1 MSTKHSKLS
10 NIHRVNEGIRSGKIS
25 DADFLSFALN
35 NSKNKTPV
43 KTLPTNSQPAS
54 TDKENH
60 LNNSRSSS
68 VRSSDS
74 NKRFRSDI
82 CSPHAKEVHVPHI
95 SSPPIDAI
103 LATFHSSTITS
114 HTSATDNP
122 KTSPVVDKEA
132 TTTSV
137 SSPHVYIDSHMDVDV
152 DGDVDTGNADNSES
166 NATIGRDFEGIDGV
180 KQRLENHLVHI
191 LNNASY
197 EELLQ
202 LPQVGPSRAT
212 RLLTQRNAGEQF
224 RCVDDVE
231 KMFTGQR
238 GGGAWVQRM
247 WMDFVLQKMA

>member
-43 KTLPTNSQPAS
+43 KTLQSYHAAPI
-54 TDKENH
+54 DKENH

-68 VRSSDS
+68 VRSSDGD
-74 NKRFRSDI
+74 KRFRSDI

-103 LATFHSSTITS
+103 LATFHSSTTTS
-114 HTSATDNP
+114 HTSAINNP
-122 KTSPVVDKEA
+122 MTSPVVDTEA
-132 TTTSV
+132 TSTS
-137 SSPHVYIDSHMDVDV
+137 SSSSHVYIDSHMDVDV
-152 DGDVDTGNADNSES
+152 DGDVDTGNAVYNEP
-166 NATIGRDFEGIDGV
+166 NAAVGRHFEGIEGV

-191 LNNASY
+191 LNTASY

-224 RCVDDVE
+224 HCVDDVQQ
-231 KMFTGQR
+231 MFTGQR